1 MPLSNEATN
10 RGRRRR
16 RLARLPRRQR
26 ETIHCPLG
34 SITRPCGVWMRARES
49 ASVERE
55 EFALLLGRR
64 DDSTGCWPA
73 RIVPILHA
81 FLEETIAPLALQSL
95 LIRTE
100 LAGRHFLLCVNC
112 KTRPPQQEHD
122 QSGSRKRA
130 TRHAKPLCMSS
141 RLLVRRVLGG
151 DFAFTTMA

>member
-1 MPLSNEATN
+1 MQRTFKL
-10 RGRRRR
+10 GRKQSIVRSVQ
-16 RLARLPRRQR
+16 L
-26 ETIHCPLG
+26 LG
-34 SITRPCGVWMRARES
+34 HAVFGCSLRRARES

-112 KTRPPQQEHD
+112 KTRPPQQEHN

-141 RLLVRRVLGG
+141 RLLVRRGLGETSPSLRWLN
-151 DFAFTTMA
+151 A